1 VFSATRLTA
10 GLTVDYRVTRWLSV
24 DGTFLMDFT
33 DLDTGRGSGATFMPG
48 FTLGV
53 RF

>member
-1 VFSATRLTA
+1 MTCRRRSASESPTL
-10 GLTVDYRVTRWLSV
+10 
-24 DGTFLMDFT
+24 LMNFT